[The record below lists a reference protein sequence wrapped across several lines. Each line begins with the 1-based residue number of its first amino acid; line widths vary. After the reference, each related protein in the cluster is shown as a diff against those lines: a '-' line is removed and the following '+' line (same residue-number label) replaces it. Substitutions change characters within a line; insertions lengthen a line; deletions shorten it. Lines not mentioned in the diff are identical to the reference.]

1 MEKDLHQAYLD
12 SLDQAEQTAKRSG
25 KDFNPKLWVVG
36 SGKGGVGKT
45 LVSSSLGITLS
56 KLGHSV
62 IIVDLDLSGANIHTS
77 LGLNPSHM
85 NVRHFF
91 EGTKTL
97 QELVIPT
104 PFPHLS
110 YVQGF
115 WDVWTPTDFSYAQIH
130 RLLPEIKKLRAD
142 YVIVDLG
149 AGALEAHLELF
160 HAADEK
166 FVITTPEPTSIEKT
180 YRFIEAYVCHSM
192 KSNSTP
198 DAFGVL
204 ISTLRNHRQR
214 TLQKPFSFRSY
225 MKENIGLNYDFFET
239 LSSKPVR
246 LIMNTSRSEANYELG
261 HSMKSVCNKYYDLS
275 IDYLGAIDYH
285 NAVWQSIRNREH
297 VLEAHPFTELA
308 GQFLATCK
316 QLIDPEELRA
326 VV

>member
-1 MEKDLHQAYLD
+1 MERDLQKAYLE
-12 SLDQAEQTAKRSG
+12 SLERKSQSEKTTDT
-25 KDFNPKLWVVG
+25 KLWVVA

-45 LVSSSLGITLS
+45 FVSSSLGMTLS

-62 IIVDLDLSGANIHTS
+62 VIVDLDLSGANIHTA
-77 LGLNPSHM
+77 LGLPPSHM

-91 EGTKTL
+91 EGVKTL

-115 WDVWTPTDFSYAQIH
+115 WDSWTPTDFSYAQVH
-130 RLLPEIKKLRAD
+130 TLLPEIKKLRAD

-160 HAADEK
+160 KAADEK
-166 FVITTPEPTSIEKT
+166 FLITTPEPTSIEKT
-180 YRFIEAYVCHSM
+180 YRFIEAYMCHSLRE
-192 KSNSTP
+192 NSTP
-198 DAFGVL
+198 DAYGNM

-225 MKENIGLNYDFFET
+225 LKDQTGLHYDFFEA
-239 LSSKPVR
+239 LSTTPVR
-246 LIMNTSRSEANYELG
+246 LVMNTSRSQSNCDLG
-261 HSMKSVCNKYYDLS
+261 HSIKSVCNKYYDLG
-275 IDYLGAIDYH
+275 IDYLGAIDFD
-285 NAVWQSIRNREH
+285 NAVWQSIRVREH
-297 VLEAHPFTELA
+297 VLVAQPFTPLA

>member
-1 MEKDLHQAYLD
+1 MEFKKTSNEHT
-12 SLDQAEQTAKRSG
+12 ET
-25 KDFNPKLWVVG
+25 KLWVVA

-45 LVSSSLGITLS
+45 FVSSSLGITLS

-62 IIVDLDLSGANIHTS
+62 VIVDLDLSGANIHTS
-77 LGLNPSHM
+77 LGLPPSHM
-85 NVRHFF
+85 NIRHFF
-91 EGTKTL
+91 EGVKTL

-115 WDVWTPTDFSYAQIH
+115 WDSWTPTDFSYAQIQN
-130 RLLPEIKKLRAD
+130 LLPELKKLRAD

-160 HAADEK
+160 KAADEK
-166 FVITTPEPTSIEKT
+166 FLITTPEPTSIEKT
-180 YRFIEAYVCHSM
+180 YRFIEAFVCHSLRE
-192 KSNSTP
+192 SSTP
-198 DAFGVL
+198 DAYGNM

-214 TLQKPFSFRSY
+214 TLEKPFSFRSY
-225 MKENIGLNYDFFET
+225 LKEQTGFHYDFFEA
-239 LSSKPVR
+239 LSATPVR
-246 LIMNTSRSEANYELG
+246 LIVNSARSQSNADLG
-261 HSMKSVCNKYYDLS
+261 HSIKSVCKKYYDLG
-275 IDYLGAIDYH
+275 IDFAGAIDFD
-285 NAVWQSIRNREH
+285 NAVWQSIRSREH
-297 VLEAHPFTELA
+297 VLEAQPFTPLA